1 MFKFNVINKIPE
13 TVEQLKKMPIGLYK
27 LRGRALIIISDEH
40 MMRATYNTTGETT
53 GRHAVAHVAVFDHVF
68 NWLCPLRTQ
77 EELDDL
83 IALKDK
89 LTKTDKKLDKMTT
102 YGWNFIYSIEY
113 RARKQSLNND
123 TPQIGVELELETDNF
138 CETLDCVKLQSNKLV
153 TGTHRDTSV
162 YQGIEIN
169 FTHGKIGTWK
179 IKEIKKLL
187 DECKKQHLDNRYGT
201 AGMHVH
207 VSGKGVH
214 KAVRRIKEEMQDIQK
229 ILMPISSRRRVLEY
243 YDRLDRYGVGSDCIR
258 NQINDFGT
266 IEFRC
271 FEATTDPKIFK
282 RRLEFCRTLFNYMA
296 GPKPLCDFFKHLKP
310 HEKENYKALLLAPD
324 NEHYFG
330 DTVENVLARLN

>member
-27 LRGRALIIISDEH
+27 LRRRALIIILDEH
-40 MMRATYNTTGETT
+40 IMRATYNTMGGTT
-53 GRHAVAHVAVFDHVF
+53 DKHLATQNYAFDQTF
-68 NWLCPLRTQ
+68 NLLCPLTTQ
-77 EELDDL
+77 DELDDL
-83 IALKDK
+83 ISLKDK
-89 LTKTDKKLDKMTT
+89 LTKTHKRLDKMTS
-102 YGWNFIYSIEY
+102 YNQNFISAIEY
-113 RARKQSLNND
+113 KANRQSLNNG
-123 TPQIGVELELETDNF
+123 TPQIGVELELETDNYRDTLN
-138 CETLDCVKLQSNKLV
+138 CEKLQSNKLV
-153 TGTHRDTSV
+153 TGTHTDISV

-169 FTHGKIGTWK
+169 FTHGKIRTWK
-179 IKEIKKLL
+179 IEDIKKLL
-187 DECKKQHLDNRYGT
+187 NECKKQHLDNRYGT

-214 KAVRRIKEEMQDIQK
+214 KAVRRIKEEMLDIQK
-229 ILMPISSRRRVLEY
+229 ILMPVSSRRRVLEY
-243 YDRLDRYGVGSDCIR
+243 YDRADRYGVGTNCIR

-282 RRLEFCRTLFNYMA
+282 RRLEFCRTLFKYMT

-330 DTVENVLARLN
+330 DAVEDVLAKLN